1 MNILRILIGV
11 IGCLLLA
18 QSPALGQ
25 RLVGS
30 LSDRVVSINSTFD
43 GETLTLFGNIE
54 PEIGSNARVSDDSYD
69 IMVVIRGPAIDRVAR
84 LKTRELGIWL
94 NTDQLVFRSFP
105 SYFWVL
111 SNRKLE
117 DIADEELLTAEG
129 LLPGTRPQ
137 LAILNGGGDAK
148 MFGPELVRLMTE
160 QGFFGVNESGVLFE
174 SDTLYSSRVA
184 LPADV
189 PNGNFLAT
197 TYLFKDGEIV
207 TKKSEGFSVRKTGF
221 ERFVGDAAQ
230 QFPWIY
236 GLMCVLL
243 AVFTGWLGG
252 VVFKR

>member
-1 MNILRILIGV
+1 MSILRGALAIL
-11 IGCLLLA
+11 GCLLLLL
-18 QSPALGQ
+18 SPALGQ

-30 LSDRVVSINSTFD
+30 LSDRVVSINSTFS

-54 PEIGSNARVSDDSYD
+54 AEIGSTTGLTDGTYEVL
-69 IMVVIRGPAIDRVAR
+69 VVVRGPAIDRVAR

-111 SNRKLE
+111 SSRKLE
-117 DIADEELLTAEG
+117 DVADRELLVSEG
-129 LLPGTRPQ
+129 LLPETRPQ
-137 LAILNGGGDAK
+137 LAIVNGGGDAK

-160 QGFFGVNESGVLFE
+160 QGLFGVDESGVLFE
-174 SDTLYSSRVA
+174 SDTLYSARVE

-197 TYLFKDGEIV
+197 TYLFQDGEIV
-207 TKKSEGFSVRKTGF
+207 ARKSEGFSVRKTGF
-221 ERFVGDAAQ
+221 ERFVGNAAQ
-230 QFPWIY
+230 QFPWLY
-236 GLMCVLL
+236 GLVCVLL
-243 AVFTGWLGG
+243 ALFTGWLGG

>member
-1 MNILRILIGV
+1 MSHMRTVLLIV
-11 IGCLLLA
+11 GCLLALM
-18 QSPALGQ
+18 SPALGQ

-30 LSDRVVSINSTFD
+30 LSDRVVSINSTFS

-54 PEIGSNARVSDDSYD
+54 PEIGTNRRLEGNVYNVV
-69 IMVVIRGPAIDRVAR
+69 VVIRGPAIDRVAR
-84 LKTRELGIWL
+84 LKTREWGIWL

-117 DIADEELLTAEG
+117 DIADRDLLMAEG
-129 LLPGTRPQ
+129 LLPETRPQ
-137 LAILNGGGDAK
+137 LAILNGGGDPN

-174 SDTLYSSRVA
+174 SGTLYSARVA

-197 TYLFKDGEIV
+197 TYLFENGEIAA
-207 TKKSEGFSVRKTGF
+207 KKSEGFSVRKTGF
-221 ERFVGDAAQ
+221 ERFVGNAAQ
-230 QFPWIY
+230 QFPWAY
-236 GLMCVLL
+236 GLVCVLL